1 MPLTSWWN
9 SSQRHVFP
17 FLFSNLIQEQVQSGF
32 SLKTH
37 IRAQSKSQSHL
48 PVKSI
53 LYSEFFQGNTELTF
67 LLVTCLQPSIGAGAV
82 WIGIPLRGW
91 VQISAMKNGD
101 HLKVPLPLSHFT
113 RALDKLEECKTEES
127 LNTEEKV
134 ERKFASLSRRR
145 QRFFQTFFIFVMSCN
160 FYVIFT
166 SDNIGLV
173 PTLKNIPVS
182 LNLF

>member
-53 LYSEFFQGNTELTF
+53 LYSEFFLSNTELTF

-82 WIGIPLRGW
+82 WMGLPLRGW
-91 VQISAMKNGD
+91 IQIPAMKNGD
-101 HLKVPLPLSHFT
+101 HLKVPYHSVTLPGRWISWKNARQKSRSTLKKKWS
-113 RALDKLEECKTEES
+113 
-127 LNTEEKV
+127 
-134 ERKFASLSRRR
+134 ASLR
-145 QRFFQTFFIFVMSCN
+145 V
-160 FYVIFT
+160 
-166 SDNIGLV
+166 
-173 PTLKNIPVS
+173 
-182 LNLF
+182 